1 MRHLGNNWWDR
12 HYRMICWMLVFL
24 LLFLLLHAIG
34 LRITPILR
42 QTARL
47 KATNLV
53 TEQIERQVQESLQKS
68 KGSFAKVERDGEG
81 NILSIGLD
89 VVEANR
95 LRSEL
100 AVELVQQLEQMS
112 ARQYT
117 VALGSLIGSPLLY
130 ARGPRLPFWIAPS
143 GNLRLDF
150 EQTLLSAG
158 INQTV
163 YRVQLRVSAVTQAML
178 GHADVQTQ
186 VETVILLEEQ
196 LIAGKV
202 PQVVL
207 SGREEASQ
215 RL

>member
-1 MRHLGNNWWDR
+1 MWSK
-12 HYRMICWMLVFL
+12 
-24 LLFLLLHAIG
+24 
-34 LRITPILR
+34 
-42 QTARL
+42 QTA
-47 KATNLV
+47 
-53 TEQIERQVQESLQKS
+53 
-68 KGSFAKVERDGEG
+68 
-81 NILSIGLD
+81 
-89 VVEANR
+89 

-117 VALGSLIGSPLLY
+117 VALGSLTGSPLLY
-130 ARGPRLPFWIAPS
+130 ARGPQLPFYLAPS

-178 GHADVQTQ
+178 GHTDVQTK
-186 VETVILLEEQ
+186 VETVILLEER
-196 LIAGKV
+196 LIAGRV

>member
-1 MRHLGNNWWDR
+1 M
-12 HYRMICWMLVFL
+12 
-24 LLFLLLHAIG
+24 
-34 LRITPILR
+34 
-42 QTARL
+42 
-47 KATNLV
+47 
-53 TEQIERQVQESLQKS
+53 
-68 KGSFAKVERDGEG
+68 ERDEEG

-117 VALGSLIGSPLLY
+117 VALGSLTASPLLY
-130 ARGPRLPFWIAPS
+130 ARGPQLPFYLAPS

-178 GHADVQTQ
+178 WAYRCADKGGNGYPVGGTADCRKGA
-186 VETVILLEEQ
+186 
-196 LIAGKV
+196 AGGLV
-202 PQVVL
+202 
-207 SGREEASQ
+207 GREEASQ